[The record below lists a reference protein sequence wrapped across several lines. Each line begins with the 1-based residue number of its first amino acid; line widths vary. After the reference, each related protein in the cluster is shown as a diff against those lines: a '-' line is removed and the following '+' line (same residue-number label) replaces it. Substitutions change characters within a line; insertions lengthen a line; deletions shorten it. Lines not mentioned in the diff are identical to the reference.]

1 MAGSSKAFY
10 GSLDPIPLD
19 HSLGLLI
26 LRHLRALLVFLC
38 LIAQRKSAAQQEK
51 PMSTSLGKTPDS

>member
-10 GSLDPIPLD
+10 GFLDPVSLD

-26 LRHLRALLVFLC
+26 LRHLDAVLVFLC
-38 LIAQRKSAAQQEK
+38 LMAQRKSAAQQEK
-51 PMSTSLGKTPDS
+51 HMSTSLGKTPD